1 LPYNGVGLNNCGG
14 GNDITSSNSSVCGS
28 ASYYGGEDN
37 VIVFQPASSG
47 NISINLTSTSS
58 WVGIMLYQ
66 GCPTA
71 GGTCVAFSQSSS
83 GNQAI
88 GCAFVTAGVTY
99 YLVVDSYPLPNCHTS
114 YNLTISAPS
123 GGIPAGTTC
132 GNAVQMTMPYSV
144 TGESTLCYGNDYTN
158 ASAGSCGTLYES
170 GEDKVYTFTTTGADC
185 FSLTLSNTSTS
196 SVGFQVYSA
205 CPGTGTGIC
214 VASGGGASLGTLSAS
229 FSVPSAGT
237 YFLVIDTWASP
248 SFVNYDLELVSL
260 GGAPNNDAV
269 CNAIPMTVGIASVG
283 DNQCSGNSGEPAI
296 PGAWSVGTYN
306 TVWFS
311 FVATSTSMKV
321 KALPGTLFDPQIAV
335 YSGASCSSL
344 NSPEMAANNNTGSC
358 GSTTDYS
365 GEVTI
370 TTVVG
375 QTYWVRVDGAASATG
390 SFQVVAIDNP
400 GTYPAIQGQDCSL
413 PNPVC
418 NSVMSISNPGYA
430 GLGNTCDFGSG
441 YCLASGERNVVWYTI
456 PISGG
461 TSGTSTGTLSFNIVP
476 NDFNYVTE
484 DETDYDFA
492 IWKVGST
499 VSGEVLGADFFSC
512 SQISSGTAPPV
523 ACNYSFLGVTG
534 LGTGGN
540 APTSLPTTV
549 CPTCPGGYNPS
560 GSYGG
565 AYEPTI
571 NTVSGDV
578 YVLAVSNFSNSTSG
592 FRIEYTTTGTAGI
605 DFAAAAATGG
615 VIWTGG
621 DALAP
626 TAWNDNDNWGGCVS
640 PACGRDATIASF
652 SNQPVLL
659 TGTTY
664 FTKDVTIQPGA
675 TLTLQANSI
684 LEVCGD
690 FTNYGSINADPSSTI
705 IMVGGSD
712 QTMLGSFVGS
722 NRLGNFTITKGA
734 ATGMV
739 TIMNDLD
746 IGGTFTTSN
755 TTSIF
760 NSNQKHVSVAGNF
773 LNNNGNSTYTNTG
786 TTGTLEFNGTS
797 LQNYNQGGSQLD
809 LNNVIMNSTGG
820 LGNGANLLTN
830 MHIKSVTGTLTLTLG
845 TITTGANRVD
855 VANSAVGSVSV
866 GNTAS
871 FVDGN
876 LRRSTLGTGTYNWPV
891 GNVAKGYQRALTTFA
906 SNANPHIDA
915 RFDSWPGGLP
925 IQGGSDCATTFSMD
939 AMNNGYWTL
948 TGDGSAATYNM
959 SLFPLNVTN
968 AATGWTIMKQATYAL
983 TGWTLNGVCAASTVA
998 QINRNSMT
1006 NFSVFGIAQSPS
1018 PLPIELLYFDGEI
1031 VGEDNLLTW
1040 ATVTE
1045 QNNDYFTLER
1055 SRNGFDFE
1063 VMGTIAGA
1071 GTSTNTLH
1079 YNQFDY
1085 DPFAGTSYY
1094 RLKQT
1099 DFDGQYIYSQT
1110 IALNRGMQE
1119 AVLSDLFPNPA
1130 NNSVNFELNTPKSGT
1145 VNVEM
1150 FDNTGRLIATQTYEA
1165 HVGSNNF
1172 NIDISQFARGVYS
1185 TVIRFEHLVNPEIKQ
1200 LIKQ

>member
-1 LPYNGVGLNNCGG
+1 
-14 GNDITSSNSSVCGS
+14 
-28 ASYYGGEDN
+28 
-37 VIVFQPASSG
+37 
-47 NISINLTSTSS
+47 
-58 WVGIMLYQ
+58 
-66 GCPTA
+66 
-71 GGTCVAFSQSSS
+71 
-83 GNQAI
+83 
-88 GCAFVTAGVTY
+88 
-99 YLVVDSYPLPNCHTS
+99 
-114 YNLTISAPS
+114 
-123 GGIPAGTTC
+123 
-132 GNAVQMTMPYSV
+132 
-144 TGESTLCYGNDYTN
+144 
-158 ASAGSCGTLYES
+158 
-170 GEDKVYTFTTTGADC
+170 
-185 FSLTLSNTSTS
+185 
-196 SVGFQVYSA
+196 
-205 CPGTGTGIC
+205 
-214 VASGGGASLGTLSAS
+214 
-229 FSVPSAGT
+229 
-237 YFLVIDTWASP
+237 
-248 SFVNYDLELVSL
+248 
-260 GGAPNNDAV
+260 
-269 CNAIPMTVGIASVG
+269 
-283 DNQCSGNSGEPAI
+283 
-296 PGAWSVGTYN
+296 
-306 TVWFS
+306 
-311 FVATSTSMKV
+311 
-321 KALPGTLFDPQIAV
+321 
-335 YSGASCSSL
+335 
-344 NSPEMAANNNTGSC
+344 
-358 GSTTDYS
+358 
-365 GEVTI
+365 
-370 TTVVG
+370 
-375 QTYWVRVDGAASATG
+375 
-390 SFQVVAIDNP
+390 
-400 GTYPAIQGQDCSL
+400 
-413 PNPVC
+413 
-418 NSVMSISNPGYA
+418 
-430 GLGNTCDFGSG
+430 
-441 YCLASGERNVVWYTI
+441 
-456 PISGG
+456 
-461 TSGTSTGTLSFNIVP
+461 
-476 NDFNYVTE
+476 
-484 DETDYDFA
+484 
-492 IWKVGST
+492 
-499 VSGEVLGADFFSC
+499 
-512 SQISSGTAPPV
+512 
-523 ACNYSFLGVTG
+523 
-534 LGTGGN
+534 
-540 APTSLPTTV
+540 
-549 CPTCPGGYNPS
+549 
-560 GSYGG
+560 
-565 AYEPTI
+565 
-571 NTVSGDV
+571 
-578 YVLAVSNFSNSTSG
+578 
-592 FRIEYTTTGTAGI
+592 
-605 DFAAAAATGG
+605 
-615 VIWTGG
+615 
-621 DALAP
+621 
-626 TAWNDNDNWGGCVS
+626 
-640 PACGRDATIASF
+640 
-652 SNQPVLL
+652 
-659 TGTTY
+659 
-664 FTKDVTIQPGA
+664 
-675 TLTLQANSI
+675 
-684 LEVCGD
+684 
-690 FTNYGSINADPSSTI
+690 
-705 IMVGGSD
+705 MVGGSD